1 VLSIEPMGLEAP
13 IEWSLPPSKSHMI
26 RWLTLAAQAEGDT
39 GLSFTGNA
47 GKDVLS
53 MVDCLR
59 EIGAVVDQNES
70 RWVVSGVGLRGF
82 RTPERNLDCGNSGTT
97 ARFLMAIAA
106 GMSEPVSLD
115 GDQSLRRRDMSAL
128 AGTLRELGC
137 EVTSDTLPL
146 TVTGPVVPGP
156 AHLDVSDSSQPLSA
170 LLLASPGYS
179 GAIHLKT
186 SLHSV
191 SRGYSELSYEL
202 AARCGSSNEKGSNRA
217 DIEPWRPITPGEVKI
232 PGELSLIPLAMLLAE
247 LHDVEVVLTGDD
259 LELSGSLMELAER
272 TEELDLRDESDI
284 IAPAAALMALGN
296 GGRIRG
302 IAHARGKESDRIS
315 STVDLFDCFGMEATE
330 TDDGIEVVGGQTLVR
345 PTLPVDSHGDHRVA
359 MTAMALASKCG
370 GSVDGADVCAVSDPD
385 FIEKLMTL
393 GD

>member
-1 VLSIEPMGLEAP
+1 MRLEAP

-26 RWLTLAAQAEGDT
+26 RWLALAAQAEGNT
-39 GLSFTGNA
+39 GLSFAGNA

-53 MVDCLR
+53 MADCLR
-59 EIGAVVDQNES
+59 EIGAVVDQRES
-70 RWVVSGVGLRGF
+70 RWVVSGVGSRGF
-82 RTPERNLDCGNSGTT
+82 RTPEGSLDCGNSGTAT
-97 ARFLMAIAA
+97 RFLMAIAA

-128 AGTLRELGC
+128 AGALRELGC

-179 GAIHLKT
+179 GTIQLKT
-186 SLHSV
+186 SSHSV

-202 AARCGSSNEKGSNRA
+202 AARCGSSNEMVPDGA
-217 DIEPWRPITPGEVKI
+217 DIEPWRPITPSEVKI
-232 PGELSLIPLAMLLAE
+232 PGELSLLPLAMLLAE
-247 LHDVEVVLTGDD
+247 LHDVEVELAGDD
-259 LELSGSLMELAER
+259 LKLSGSLMELAER

-302 IAHARGKESDRIS
+302 VAHARGKESDRIS
-315 STVDLFDCFGMEATE
+315 STVDLFDCFGMEAEE
-330 TDDGIEVVGGQTLVR
+330 TDDGIEMVGGQTLVR
-345 PTLPVDSHGDHRVA
+345 PMLPVDSQGDHRLA

-370 GSVDGADVCAVSDPD
+370 GSVIGADVCAVSDPD
-385 FIEKLMTL
+385 FIEKLMML
-393 GD
+393 ED